1 MIYFTL
7 PNTFLYT
14 YKYIG
19 FYEDPNCN
27 SLSISNSLSFYLNN
41 IKEKIDHFEKEWD
54 IYKKYTNPYEYIH
67 TPIPNVK
74 KSVCK
79 YKPLSRSYF
88 KMIEL
93 IHLFNLKNNNKYISY
108 DNLPTTKE
116 ESISSPINNN
126 NYTKYKKKQNCP
138 IKTFHLAEGPGGFIE
153 AFVQLRNNP
162 LDVYIGMTIL
172 DNKYDMNIPSWKKST
187 NFLKENVNVFIENG
201 IDQTGDILNIDNFV
215 YCKNKYGS
223 SIQLI
228 TADGGFDFSMDFN
241 NQEIAISKLLFAQ
254 MAFALCMQSHGGDFI
269 LKIFDSFMPQTID
282 ILYILSSF
290 YETVYIT
297 KPQTSRFANSEKYIV
312 CKNFCFNSN
321 ELFFPYLYNA
331 FSKMLKCPN
340 DFKFRF
346 LNIPL
351 SNFFLSKL
359 EEFNSIIGQQQIENI
374 HQTISLIEYNEY
386 DKNDQI
392 LNLIKNNVQKSIN
405 WCLKYNIPFNNIYL

>member
-7 PNTFLYT
+7 PKTYLYT

-19 FYEDPNCN
+19 LYEDN
-27 SLSISNSLSFYLNN
+27 SSNHLKISNSLSFYLNN
-41 IKEKIDHFEKEWD
+41 IKEKIDHFEKDWD

-67 TPIPNVK
+67 TIIPNVK
-74 KSVCK
+74 KPVCK

-93 IHLFNLKNNNKYISY
+93 IHLFNLKHHNKYISY
-108 DNLPTTKE
+108 DDDSKFYHTSE
-116 ESISSPINNN
+116 ISN
-126 NYTKYKKKQNCP
+126 KYIKNQNFSCP
-138 IKTFHLAEGPGGFIE
+138 IRTFHLAEGPGGFIE

-162 LDVYIGMTIL
+162 LDIYVGMTIL
-172 DNKYDMNIPSWKKST
+172 DNKHDMNIPSWKKSS

-223 SIQLI
+223 SIHLI

-254 MAFALCMQSHGGDFI
+254 VAFALCMQKYEGDFI
-269 LKIFDSFMPQTID
+269 LKIFDSFMTQTID
-282 ILYILSSF
+282 ILYLLSSF

-312 CKNFCFNSN
+312 CKKFCFTSN
-321 ELFFPYLYNA
+321 EVFFPFLHNA
-331 FSKMLKCPN
+331 FSKMLKCSN
-340 DFKFRF
+340 DVKFRF

-351 SNFFLSKL
+351 SNYYLSKL

-386 DKNDQI
+386 DKNDKI
-392 LNLIKNNVQKSIN
+392 TNLIKQNVQKSVN